1 MRLKTLNYII
11 LFSWSFILLNAG
23 YFLIKHY
30 KEYIVM
36 KNSLKT
42 IIQVHG
48 LNHDLQIL
56 TNETIMLLKNN
67 PKPDWYNK
75 NKQITEL
82 LKKLKKEENRITA
95 IEKID
100 ELLYLN
106 TQLKIHYSNFVNYK
120 QNTSKLFL
128 EINSSQLFAIA
139 TQTSKTVYHLKSL
152 TLNDLDSFL
161 SQIVLEISIIFLAI
175 TSLVLLSYS
184 YNWRNIVT
192 PILEISKK
200 IETTPEL
207 IHLNLTHLE
216 IENEIATLINALQ
229 KSIQR
234 TKNLHEIQKEQQ
246 KELEEKNRLLAKINR
261 DLEESEFEIQ
271 IINENLE
278 KTVKEKTKELKK
290 LNESLTNEVKEKT
303 QENFK
308 QFQILQNQN
317 KLAAMG
323 EMIGAIAHQWRQP
336 LNELTIR
343 IQKLAFYYDNNQID
357 EAYIQEFINKN
368 KTTITFMSKT
378 IDDFRNFF
386 RVHKE
391 KTIFSVKEAIQEVI
405 NLQSTQLQNHNIT
418 LELQGDDF
426 NLNSY
431 KNEFQQAFMNL
442 ISNSKDAIL
451 ETNNT
456 DPFISILIENNKILI
471 KDNGGGI
478 KQEIASRVFE
488 PYFTTKDQ
496 GKGTGMGLYLSRMI
510 IKENMDGDIHWE
522 NNANGVIFT
531 ISFKKK
537 DCYGK

>member
-106 TQLKIHYSNFVNYK
+106 TQLKIHYSNFVNYQ

-522 NNANGVIFT
+522 NNSNGVIFT
-531 ISFKKK
+531 ISFNKK